1 MYEIIYK
8 IKSCKHLALE
18 EYYVIIIMQILSGLK
33 PTHLLYKRWWIIET
47 NLNILKQKISTAL
60 ENKKIIVDNV
70 RYYQEGAI
78 NFLEIV
84 LDMDGGI
91 DLDTIVDAT
100 NIINPIVDE
109 MDFIDE
115 SFVMDV
121 VSKER
126 GDE

>member
-1 MYEIIYK
+1 M
-8 IKSCKHLALE
+8 
-18 EYYVIIIMQILSGLK
+18 SGLQ
-33 PTHLLYKRWWIIET
+33 PTHLLYKRWLIIET
-47 NLNILKQKISTAL
+47 ELKLLKEKISEVL
-60 ENKKIIVDNV
+60 SSKNIIVDEV
-70 RYYQEGAI
+70 TYRKEGSI

-84 LDMDGGI
+84 LDQDGGI

-115 SFVMDV
+115 SFIMDV

>member
-1 MYEIIYK
+1 MIK
-8 IKSCKHLALE
+8 IKTELDE
-18 EYYVIIIMQILSGLK
+18 LK
-33 PTHLLYKRWWIIET
+33 VKIEKV
-47 NLNILKQKISTAL
+47 LNPK
-60 ENKKIIVDNV
+60 NIIVDSVNY
-70 RYYQEGAI
+70 RKEGTI

-84 LDMDGGI
+84 LDKEEGI

-115 SFVMDV
+115 SFIMDV

-126 GDE
+126 GE

>member
-1 MYEIIYK
+1 M
-8 IKSCKHLALE
+8 
-18 EYYVIIIMQILSGLK
+18 
-33 PTHLLYKRWWIIET
+33 IIET
-47 NLNILKQKISTAL
+47 QLNILKDKISKVL
-60 ENKKIIVDNV
+60 SEKNIIVDEV
-70 RYYQEGAI
+70 TYRKEGTI

-84 LDMDGGI
+84 LDQEGGI

-115 SFVMDV
+115 SFIMDV

>member
-1 MYEIIYK
+1 M
-8 IKSCKHLALE
+8 
-18 EYYVIIIMQILSGLK
+18 
-33 PTHLLYKRWWIIET
+33 IIET
-47 NLNILKQKISTAL
+47 KLINLKKLISDAL
-60 ENKKIIVDNV
+60 SDKNIIVDEV
-70 RYYQEGAI
+70 TYRKEGTI

-84 LDMDGGI
+84 LDKEEGI

-100 NIINPIVDE
+100 NIINPIVDS

-126 GDE
+126 GEN

>member
-1 MYEIIYK
+1 M
-8 IKSCKHLALE
+8 
-18 EYYVIIIMQILSGLK
+18 SGLK
-33 PTHLLYKRWWIIET
+33 PTHLLYKRWLIIET
-47 NLNILKQKISTAL
+47 ELNLLKEKISKVL
-60 ENKKIIVDNV
+60 SSKNIIVDEV
-70 RYYQEGAI
+70 TYRKEGTI

-84 LDMDGGI
+84 LDQDGGI

-115 SFVMDV
+115 SFIMDV